1 MKILI
6 LLSTF
11 NGHLFLPE
19 LLNSLYCQEEISFEI
34 LVRDDGS
41 TDDTKNILRQYNNR
55 YGNITVVEGK
65 NIGAR
70 KSFFELIQMASK
82 RNDFDYAA
90 FCDQDDVWLPQKLS
104 AAVTL
109 MQQENTEFYYSPYQ
123 LVNQNL
129 KKLSSYNQF
138 IPIKNLATS
147 LVYNSVTG
155 CTIVCTKKIIEW
167 ASEAHP
173 EHIMMHDSWIFKV
186 ALAHQCGISIDS
198 RGYILYR
205 QHGDNVIGGTETL
218 AERFKRRWHNF
229 IHSKCLRSM
238 EAEELYKYYYDS
250 MNPENQS
257 IIKQIHNYRQKSFIS
272 RLSIAFNPVFRTG
285 SITND
290 LIFKLAIITKR
301 Y

>member
-19 LLNSLYCQEEISFEI
+19 LLNSLYCQEEIVFEI

-70 KSFFELIQMASK
+70 KSFLELIKMASK

-229 IHSKCLRSM
+229 IHPKCLRSM

-272 RLSIAFNPVFRTG
+272 RLSIAFNPVFKTDR
-285 SITND
+285 IVNN

>member
-11 NGHLFLPE
+11 NGNLFLPE
-19 LLNSLYCQEEISFEI
+19 LLNSLYCQEEIVFEI

-70 KSFFELIQMASK
+70 KSFLELIQMASK

-129 KKLSSYNQF
+129 KKISSYNQF

-229 IHSKCLRSM
+229 IHPKCLRSM
-238 EAEELYKYYYDS
+238 EAEELYRYYYKS

-272 RLSIAFNPVFRTG
+272 RLPIAFNPVFRTG

>member
-11 NGHLFLPE
+11 NGNLFLPE
-19 LLNSLYCQEEISFEI
+19 LLDSLYCQEEIVFEI

-70 KSFFELIQMASK
+70 KSFLELIQMASK

-129 KKLSSYNQF
+129 KKISSYNQF

-229 IHSKCLRSM
+229 IHPKCLRSM
-238 EAEELYKYYYDS
+238 EAEELYRYYYES

>member
-11 NGHLFLPE
+11 NGNLFLPE
-19 LLNSLYCQEEISFEI
+19 LLNSLYCQEEIVFEI

-70 KSFFELIQMASK
+70 KSFLELIQMASK

-129 KKLSSYNQF
+129 KKISSYNQF

-229 IHSKCLRSM
+229 IHPKCLRSM
-238 EAEELYKYYYDS
+238 EAEELYRYYYES

-272 RLSIAFNPVFRTG
+272 RLPIAFNPVFRTG

>member
-11 NGHLFLPE
+11 NGNLFLPE
-19 LLNSLYCQEEISFEI
+19 LLNSLYCQEEIVFEI

-70 KSFFELIQMASK
+70 KSFLELIQMASK

-129 KKLSSYNQF
+129 KKISSYNQF

-229 IHSKCLRSM
+229 IHPKCLRSM
-238 EAEELYKYYYDS
+238 EAEELYRYYYES

>member
-19 LLNSLYCQEEISFEI
+19 LLNSLYCQEEIVFEI

-70 KSFFELIQMASK
+70 KSFLELIQMASK

-129 KKLSSYNQF
+129 KKISSYNQF

-229 IHSKCLRSM
+229 IHPKCLRSM
-238 EAEELYKYYYDS
+238 EAEELYRYYYES